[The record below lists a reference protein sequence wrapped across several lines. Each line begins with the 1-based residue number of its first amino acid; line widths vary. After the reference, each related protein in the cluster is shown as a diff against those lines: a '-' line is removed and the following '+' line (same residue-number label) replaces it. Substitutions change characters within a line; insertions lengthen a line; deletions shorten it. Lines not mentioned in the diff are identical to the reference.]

1 MTINEKGRR
10 ALGNAESVRARSLFE
25 RIAGTSPDILFVF
38 DVTES
43 RNVYVNA
50 RVEAVLGY
58 TVEQFEAAPV
68 EGNSGI
74 AHPDDLPA
82 IARWLAGFEGAGDND
97 VRELEYRVRHADG
110 SYRWL
115 RVRASVFEG
124 FADGHVRQLVGTAQD
139 VTDLKRDADALA
151 ASEQRFRAAIEAVS
165 SLLWTNNAQ
174 GRMEGEQPGWAAFT
188 GQPYE
193 EYQGYGWSTAVHPD
207 DAQPT
212 IDAWNQAVRE
222 KRTFDFEHRV
232 RRRDGEWRS
241 FSIRAVPVVTA
252 DGTISEWVGVHTD
265 ITEGQQ
271 AEHRLR
277 ESEGRLRLFV
287 EHAPAA
293 LAMFDREM
301 RYLAASRRWQSDYGL
316 ASANVPGLSHD
327 DDVRDMPE
335 RWKSVHLRALSGEV
349 VREDEHRFDRA
360 DGSTLWLKWEVRPW
374 QDAAG
379 DVGGVVVFTEDITA
393 RKRAEEET
401 GLHRRLVE
409 NVLDC
414 LPAAVAMLRGEPLRF
429 ELVNPAYQSL
439 APGRQML
446 GRTTAEV
453 WPETHPEFEQRCHR
467 VLDSGEPFHLVDEIF
482 MLQALDGPLERRQF
496 SWSIHR
502 VSFPG
507 DDAPGALVTVWET
520 TERFRAA
527 QALIQSEE
535 RFRQLAN
542 TIPQLAWMADPDGW
556 ITWYN
561 QRWHDYCGTTPEE
574 MEGWGWQR
582 VHDPEALPAV
592 MERWKS
598 SIESGKPFDM
608 TFPLRGA
615 DGVFR
620 PFLTRVNPLLDG
632 EGRVILWFGTNTDI
646 SDQKRNET
654 EKEQLLESERRA
666 RADAE
671 HASRLKD
678 EFLATLSH
686 ELRTPLNAILGWS
699 QLLRHHHS
707 QALDIGEGL
716 TVIERNARMQAQLVE
731 DLLDMS
737 RIVSGKLRIDVQ
749 RVDVAGVIDEAI
761 EAVRPAAEAKGLRIE
776 KVLDTHVGAVRGD
789 PARLQ
794 QVVWNLLMNAIKFTP
809 RSGKVQ
815 VALERVNS
823 HIEITVADNGEGITP
838 EFLPH
843 VFERFRQADAAST
856 RKHSGL
862 GLGLAIVKSIVEAHG
877 GQVRV
882 KSPGAGRGST
892 FSVELPLVI
901 AQTSAE
907 DRLRQHPR
915 TTASDTNHP
924 VCEERMLQGVSVLVV
939 DDERDARELI
949 RFLLEECH
957 AEVMLAEN
965 AAEALEIL
973 RRSRPDVL
981 LSDIGMPNQDGYA
994 LIRNVRELAAS
1005 DGGDTPA
1012 AALTAFA
1019 RSEDRRRALLA
1030 GYQSHVAKPVEPAEL
1045 VTVVASLAGK
1055 LRKVKE

>member
-349 VREDEHRFDRA
+349 VRED
-360 DGSTLWLKWEVRPW
+360 
-374 QDAAG
+374 
-379 DVGGVVVFTEDITA
+379 
-393 RKRAEEET
+393 
-401 GLHRRLVE
+401 
-409 NVLDC
+409 
-414 LPAAVAMLRGEPLRF
+414 
-429 ELVNPAYQSL
+429 
-439 APGRQML
+439 
-446 GRTTAEV
+446 
-453 WPETHPEFEQRCHR
+453 
-467 VLDSGEPFHLVDEIF
+467 
-482 MLQALDGPLERRQF
+482 
-496 SWSIHR
+496 
-502 VSFPG
+502 
-507 DDAPGALVTVWET
+507 
-520 TERFRAA
+520 
-527 QALIQSEE
+527 
-535 RFRQLAN
+535 
-542 TIPQLAWMADPDGW
+542 
-556 ITWYN
+556 
-561 QRWHDYCGTTPEE
+561 
-574 MEGWGWQR
+574 
-582 VHDPEALPAV
+582 
-592 MERWKS
+592 
-598 SIESGKPFDM
+598 
-608 TFPLRGA
+608 
-615 DGVFR
+615 
-620 PFLTRVNPLLDG
+620 
-632 EGRVILWFGTNTDI
+632 
-646 SDQKRNET
+646 
-654 EKEQLLESERRA
+654 
-666 RADAE
+666 
-671 HASRLKD
+671 
-678 EFLATLSH
+678 
-686 ELRTPLNAILGWS
+686 
-699 QLLRHHHS
+699 
-707 QALDIGEGL
+707 
-716 TVIERNARMQAQLVE
+716 
-731 DLLDMS
+731 
-737 RIVSGKLRIDVQ
+737 
-749 RVDVAGVIDEAI
+749 
-761 EAVRPAAEAKGLRIE
+761 
-776 KVLDTHVGAVRGD
+776 
-789 PARLQ
+789 
-794 QVVWNLLMNAIKFTP
+794 
-809 RSGKVQ
+809 
-815 VALERVNS
+815 
-823 HIEITVADNGEGITP
+823 
-838 EFLPH
+838 
-843 VFERFRQADAAST
+843 
-856 RKHSGL
+856 
-862 GLGLAIVKSIVEAHG
+862 
-877 GQVRV
+877 
-882 KSPGAGRGST
+882 
-892 FSVELPLVI
+892 
-901 AQTSAE
+901 
-907 DRLRQHPR
+907 
-915 TTASDTNHP
+915 
-924 VCEERMLQGVSVLVV
+924 
-939 DDERDARELI
+939 
-949 RFLLEECH
+949 
-957 AEVMLAEN
+957 
-965 AAEALEIL
+965 
-973 RRSRPDVL
+973 
-981 LSDIGMPNQDGYA
+981 
-994 LIRNVRELAAS
+994 
-1005 DGGDTPA
+1005 
-1012 AALTAFA
+1012 
-1019 RSEDRRRALLA
+1019 
-1030 GYQSHVAKPVEPAEL
+1030 
-1045 VTVVASLAGK
+1045 
-1055 LRKVKE
+1055 

>member
-1 MTINEKGRR
+1 
-10 ALGNAESVRARSLFE
+10 
-25 RIAGTSPDILFVF
+25 
-38 DVTES
+38 
-43 RNVYVNA
+43 
-50 RVEAVLGY
+50 
-58 TVEQFEAAPV
+58 
-68 EGNSGI
+68 
-74 AHPDDLPA
+74 
-82 IARWLAGFEGAGDND
+82 
-97 VRELEYRVRHADG
+97 
-110 SYRWL
+110 
-115 RVRASVFEG
+115 
-124 FADGHVRQLVGTAQD
+124 
-139 VTDLKRDADALA
+139 
-151 ASEQRFRAAIEAVS
+151 
-165 SLLWTNNAQ
+165 
-174 GRMEGEQPGWAAFT
+174 
-188 GQPYE
+188 
-193 EYQGYGWSTAVHPD
+193 
-207 DAQPT
+207 
-212 IDAWNQAVRE
+212 
-222 KRTFDFEHRV
+222 
-232 RRRDGEWRS
+232 
-241 FSIRAVPVVTA
+241 
-252 DGTISEWVGVHTD
+252 
-265 ITEGQQ
+265 
-271 AEHRLR
+271 
-277 ESEGRLRLFV
+277 
-287 EHAPAA
+287 
-293 LAMFDREM
+293 
-301 RYLAASRRWQSDYGL
+301 
-316 ASANVPGLSHD
+316 
-327 DDVRDMPE
+327 
-335 RWKSVHLRALSGEV
+335 
-349 VREDEHRFDRA
+349 
-360 DGSTLWLKWEVRPW
+360 
-374 QDAAG
+374 
-379 DVGGVVVFTEDITA
+379 
-393 RKRAEEET
+393 
-401 GLHRRLVE
+401 
-409 NVLDC
+409 
-414 LPAAVAMLRGEPLRF
+414 
-429 ELVNPAYQSL
+429 
-439 APGRQML
+439 
-446 GRTTAEV
+446 
-453 WPETHPEFEQRCHR
+453 
-467 VLDSGEPFHLVDEIF
+467 
-482 MLQALDGPLERRQF
+482 
-496 SWSIHR
+496 
-502 VSFPG
+502 
-507 DDAPGALVTVWET
+507 
-520 TERFRAA
+520 
-527 QALIQSEE
+527 
-535 RFRQLAN
+535 
-542 TIPQLAWMADPDGW
+542 
-556 ITWYN
+556 
-561 QRWHDYCGTTPEE
+561 
-574 MEGWGWQR
+574 
-582 VHDPEALPAV
+582 
-592 MERWKS
+592 

-1055 LRKVKE
+1055 LRNLKE